1 MIGLVANEDQAIQF
15 KEDSIKIGDKGQF
28 LLAKWESNV
37 QLASIRDT
45 DKSETKL
52 LGINRNKNRDTWSR
66 SVDLSSEVPDKVTKR
81 TVLKNLASIYDPIG
95 LLLPLFVDGK
105 RLYRLPFGEKKGW
118 YGEIS

>member
-15 KEDSIKIGDKGQF
+15 KEDSIKVGDKGQF
-28 LLAKWESNV
+28 PLAKWESNV

-105 RLYRLPFGEKKGW
+105 CLYRLPFGEKKGW